1 MNVGHLMNTHNM
13 CTEYVNYKIGKEWM
27 EMVSSLIELK
37 VKYVLIIKYRW
48 KYNPS
53 FLKKSSC
60 QSCKFKGSLSNKP
73 SQSV

>member
-37 VKYVLIIKYRW
+37 VKYVLIIKYR
-48 KYNPS
+48 
-53 FLKKSSC
+53 
-60 QSCKFKGSLSNKP
+60 
-73 SQSV
+73 